1 MKAIFIH
8 NTQRNLNMQTNTQN
22 NQVTK
27 QDVQTE
33 AGIRIL
39 KSGTCPSLSESST
52 LSYYVGCDAESA
64 IHFRVYANSGSGYF
78 SSKEWV
84 SMESIGKALAES
96 KCITSFS
103 LHPVYR
109 GRSLNN
115 GGFLLAALKA
125 EGLVL
130 ASVSEDKKSR
140 SYQLGNP
147 EIFLAEVKM
156 LIESSVNID
165 ADSKPTKKAKKSA

>member
-1 MKAIFIH
+1 
-8 NTQRNLNMQTNTQN
+8 MQTATQN

-27 QDVQTE
+27 QNVQTE
-33 AGIRIL
+33 SSMRIL

-52 LSYYVGCDAESA
+52 LGYYVGCDEKSE
-64 IHFRVYANSGSGYF
+64 IYFRVFANSGGGF
-78 SSKEWV
+78 HSSKEWAALTA
-84 SMESIGKALAES
+84 IGNMLAS
-96 KCITSFS
+96 SSNITSFT
-103 LHPVYR
+103 LHPIYR
-109 GRSLNN
+109 GKSLNN
-115 GGFLLAALKA
+115 GGFILAALKA

-147 EIFLAEVKM
+147 EKFLAEVKM

-165 ADSKPTKKAKKSA
+165 ADSKPKRAKKAA

>member
-1 MKAIFIH
+1 
-8 NTQRNLNMQTNTQN
+8 MQTATQN
-22 NQVTK
+22 NQATK

-39 KSGTCPSLSESST
+39 KTGNCPSLSESST

-84 SMESIGKALAES
+84 SMENIGKALGES
-96 KCITSFS
+96 SNITSFT
-103 LHPVYR
+103 LHPTYR

-115 GGFLLAALKA
+115 GGFLLAALKN

-130 ASVSEDKKSR
+130 ASESEGKQGR

-147 EIFLAEVKM
+147 EKFLAEVKM

-165 ADSKPTKKAKKSA
+165 ADSKPTKRAKKSA